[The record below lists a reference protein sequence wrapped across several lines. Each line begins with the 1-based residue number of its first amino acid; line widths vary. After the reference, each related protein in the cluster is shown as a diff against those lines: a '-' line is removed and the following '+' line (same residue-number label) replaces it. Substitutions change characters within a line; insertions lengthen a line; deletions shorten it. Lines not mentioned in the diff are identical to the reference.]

1 MRLDILPR
9 PWVVVTGFFALLA
22 ATTACG
28 GRRDVEA
35 PRYTDE
41 MPRPEEPLIRQLPAV
56 GSHGGRFVLSETNP
70 PRTFNAMMASE
81 TSSRDVTDQLF
92 GSLVDFDN
100 ATQQYGPGLAKSWE
114 VAADGVSWTFHLRK
128 GARFSD
134 GHPITADDVLFSF
147 QLVYDPAL
155 HPPMQEMLRMD
166 GQNFTVSAPDPYTVI
181 INTGKPHAGLLD
193 ALCPGNFP
201 IMPKHV
207 LEAAYKSGGFAAAY
221 NVSTPPDK
229 IVTSGAWRVGQY
241 AANERTVLV
250 RNPYHYA
257 FDQNNQRL
265 PYLDQLVYLVNPDQD
280 AADLLF
286 RSGGADGVDDVKPE
300 NYKWYEEN
308 ETRGNFTLYDLGAA
322 HNTHLMWFNLN
333 KVQANVGGAKP
344 AHGKRVGEPFVDPVK
359 YAWFNNPNF
368 RRAVSMAI
376 DRDAM
381 IKGVFFGYGE
391 KNWSQS
397 TSSNK
402 EWYSPDL
409 IKHDYN
415 PAESKKLLAAI
426 GFSDANGD
434 GMLEDA
440 RGNQVSF
447 MLKTNSSNALRL
459 SMANF
464 IRDDLAKV
472 GIRMTLTPIDFNT
485 FITNLRSDFQYEA
498 GLLGF
503 QSSVPPTPFG
513 GQNVWRSSGASHN
526 WFVRQQT
533 PATPQ
538 EARID
543 QALDEMLTTQDRQ
556 LQKARW
562 KEIQN
567 IINDQAWFIW
577 LPTQK
582 IKLPVSNRFG
592 NVQPSVMAHRI
603 IWNIE
608 RVFVKSRQS

>member
-1 MRLDILPR
+1 MSTR
-9 PWVVVTGFFALLA
+9 GFAGTVALFTVLA
-22 ATTACG
+22 ATAACG
-28 GRRDVEA
+28 GRRAAEA
-35 PRYTDE
+35 PPHKDE
-41 MPRPEEPLIRQLPAV
+41 MPRPEEPLIRQLPEV
-56 GSHGGRFVLSETNP
+56 GRYGGRFILSETNN

-81 TSSRDVTDQLF
+81 TSSTDVTDRLF
-92 GSLVDFDN
+92 GFLVDFDN

-114 VAADGVSWTFHLRK
+114 VAPDGVTWTFHLRR

-134 GHPITADDVLFSF
+134 GQPITAKDVLFSF
-147 QLVYDPAL
+147 DVVYDPKL
-155 HPPMQEMLRMD
+155 RPVYQESLQI
-166 GQNFTVSAPDPYTVI
+166 GGENFKVTAVDDYTVVI
-181 INTGKPHAGLLD
+181 ETLKPHAGLLD
-193 ALCPGNFP
+193 ALCPGSLP
-201 IMPKHV
+201 ILPKHV
-207 LEAAYKSGGFAAAY
+207 LEPAFKNGSFAAAY

-229 IVTSGAWRVGQY
+229 VVTSGAWRLGQY
-241 AANERTVLV
+241 SANEKTVLV
-250 RNPYHYA
+250 RNPYYYA

-265 PYLDQLVYLVNPDQD
+265 PYLDELVFLVNPDQD

-300 NYKWYEEN
+300 NYRWYEEN
-308 ETRGNFTLYDLGAA
+308 EAKGNFTLYDLGAA
-322 HNTHLMWFNLN
+322 QNTHLMWFNLN
-333 KVQANVGGAKP
+333 KVQPPIRGAKP
-344 AHGKRVGEPFVDPVK
+344 TLGKRVGEPFVDPVK
-359 YAWFNNPNF
+359 YEWFNTANF

-376 DRDAM
+376 DRDAL
-381 IKGVFFGYGE
+381 IKAVFFGYGE

-409 IKHDYN
+409 IKQDYN
-415 PAESKKLLAAI
+415 PPEATKLLAGM
-426 GFSDANGD
+426 GFRDANGD
-434 GMLEDA
+434 GVLEDA
-440 RGNQVSF
+440 RGNAVTF
-447 MLKTNSSNALRL
+447 MLKTNSSNALRV

-485 FITNLRSDFQYEA
+485 FISNMRSDFQYEA
-498 GLLGF
+498 GMLGF

-513 GQNVWRSSGASHN
+513 GQNVWRSSGQSHN
-526 WFVRQQT
+526 WFIRQQK

-543 QALDEMLTTQDRQ
+543 RALDEMLTTQDRG

-577 LPTQK
+577 LPTQR

-608 RVFVKSRQS
+608 RVFVKPRHS